1 MDKMEV
7 IKKRITEDAEFA
19 ALVKAAK
26 TPEEMITVLR
36 NAGYDVT
43 EDDIKGTKNAA
54 LSDEDLDKV
63 AGGWWIFW

>member
-7 IKKRITEDAEFA
+7 INKRIREDAEFA

-26 TPEEMITVLR
+26 TAEEVIAVLK
-36 NAGYDVT
+36 NAGYDVSLS
-43 EDDIKGTKNAA
+43 DLKGAKNGA

-63 AGGWWIFW
+63 SGGWWIFW

>member
-26 TPEEMITVLR
+26 TPEEMITVLH

-43 EDDIKGTKNAA
+43 EDDIKGAKNAA